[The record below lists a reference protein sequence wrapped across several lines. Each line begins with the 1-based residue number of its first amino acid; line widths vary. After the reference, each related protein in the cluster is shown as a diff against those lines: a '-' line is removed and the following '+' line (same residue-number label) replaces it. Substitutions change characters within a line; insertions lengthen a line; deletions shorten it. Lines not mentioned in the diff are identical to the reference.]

1 MLKIQLCTAK
11 LCPFTLRGKAF
22 LQKKSF
28 FRALNDGLEHGEISG
43 KGVSS
48 FRGEGV
54 GRLGP
59 RFGGEFGTS
68 DEAGVGKS
76 TEVRDEIAITH
87 LQFDLEVLKGPISPR
102 SEQGHEGKAGSF
114 VYDLVELGEIDHA
127 RERREDQSTA
137 TP

>member
-11 LCPFTLRGKAF
+11 LDDLLCVAKLSCTKN
-22 LQKKSF
+22 SF
-28 FRALNDGLEHGEISG
+28 FCALDDGLEHGEVSG
-43 KGVSS
+43 EGVSS
-48 FRGEGV
+48 FRGKGV
-54 GRLGP
+54 GGLGP
-59 RFGGEFGTS
+59 RFGGEFGTG
-68 DEAGVGKS
+68 DEAGVGKG

-87 LQFDLEVLKGPISPR
+87 LQFDLEVLEGPISPR
-102 SEQGHEGKAGSF
+102 GQQGHEGKAGSF